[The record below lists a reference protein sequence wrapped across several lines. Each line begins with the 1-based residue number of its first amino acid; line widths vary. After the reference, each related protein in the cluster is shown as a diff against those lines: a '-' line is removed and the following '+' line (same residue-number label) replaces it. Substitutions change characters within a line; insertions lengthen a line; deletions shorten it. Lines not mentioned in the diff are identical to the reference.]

1 MLSFLL
7 KSLATSYARR
17 RRRRRCCRCCCRR
30 RRCCCSVI
38 IAAALVVVVAVVVIV
53 IAVFLTRVVSF
64 AAGALPLSSKR
75 SDRVLVN
82 E

>member
-17 RRRRRCCRCCCRR
+17 RRRRRRCCRCCRRR

-38 IAAALVVVVAVVVIV
+38 AAALVVVAVVVIV